1 MSAEGVGDRG
11 STFESR
17 SHERMGSIMYPF
29 RMQVITI
36 GIGMGHLIPSLEP
49 ILSRILHRVTNLKR
63 IYASATLR
71 LRDEGGGGGDDG
83 SATRGTCSRALAD
96 RL

>member
-1 MSAEGVGDRG
+1 VHIENDEIRYMYSGCILACPLTRGRRDDVGDRG

-49 ILSRILHRVTNLKR
+49 ILVGSFIGSPLAPSAYIL
-63 IYASATLR
+63 LR
-71 LRDEGGGGGDDG
+71 L
-83 SATRGTCSRALAD
+83 
-96 RL
+96 